1 MLRQCVKVSPC
12 RVWQRDKVCSNGL
25 RVVWHRL
32 SLPRLNVQGPSVLVS
47 SKRAMPT
54 TADIKYG
61 PAGVPYV
68 GKEAIRV
75 DKGLSQKLGHTAET
89 EILRDGLEVTH
100 VIPCTT
106 SSMQHSSSSIFQIA
120 ARNTRLKLTN
130 HNTCRPLCC
139 MN

>member
-1 MLRQCVKVSPC
+1 
-12 RVWQRDKVCSNGL
+12 
-25 RVVWHRL
+25 
-32 SLPRLNVQGPSVLVS
+32 
-47 SKRAMPT
+47 MPT

-106 SSMQHSSSSIFQIA
+106 SSACNTQHSFKTHKPQDLPAVGA
-120 ARNTRLKLTN
+120 A
-130 HNTCRPLCC
+130 
-139 MN
+139 